1 VFRIHNHDYD
11 PSCRE
16 RTRGDFSLVGEC
28 MEERATHYWT
38 NSENLLETAHSRC
51 DIISDSEVMCADWE
65 GVTCPACL
73 EHLPLFEVLPAPPDP
88 DDFDSV
94 DKPIHYNSHPSG
106 VECIEITKHM
116 NYCLGNVIKYV
127 WRAGL
132 KGEAIEDLEKAATY
146 LQYEI
151 DRLKSI

>member
-1 VFRIHNHDYD
+1 MANHIGEQGGPNPLCGSGWVDTSASYEAQYWAASCTECVLAYEKEHGA
-11 PSCRE
+11 PSE
-16 RTRGDFSLVGEC
+16 
-28 MEERATHYWT
+28 
-38 NSENLLETAHSRC
+38 
-51 DIISDSEVMCADWE
+51 
-65 GVTCPACL
+65 
-73 EHLPLFEVLPAPPDP
+73 
-88 DDFDSV
+88 FDSV
-94 DKPIHYNSHPSG
+94 GKPQHYNSHPSG

-151 DRLKSI
+151 ERLKSL